1 MSRIYLT
8 KDGIYKGNLILVNE
22 DILIHENAIPGLK
35 AVNGSDITLRYTA
48 ALHLETAMTEIN
60 GWSEITPVSGY
71 RSLAEQ
77 QKIWD
82 DSLNE
87 SGMEFTEKYVAKPAH
102 SEHQTGLAIDLGVT
116 RQHIDFIRPEFPNDG
131 ICGKF
136 KAIAAKYGFILRY
149 PLGKEH
155 ITKIRGIDLL
165 SVMRLGIF
173 FFINPN
179 PLVLPMEEFLNSIHW
194 SFRRMYLRQN
204 Y

>member
-82 DSLNE
+82 DSLKE
-87 SGMEFTEKYVAKPAH
+87 SGMEFTEKIRC
-102 SEHQTGLAIDLGVT
+102 QTCAQRT
-116 RQHIDFIRPEFPNDG
+116 SDG
-131 ICGKF
+131 TCDRSGSNPSAYRF
-136 KAIAAKYGFILRY
+136 Y
-149 PLGKEH
+149 PSR
-155 ITKIRGIDLL
+155 I
-165 SVMRLGIF
+165 S
-173 FFINPN
+173 
-179 PLVLPMEEFLNSIHW
+179 
-194 SFRRMYLRQN
+194 Q
-204 Y
+204 

>member
-22 DILIHENAIPGLK
+22 NILIHENAIPGLK

-87 SGMEFTEKYVAKPAH
+87 NGMEFTEKYVAKPAH
-102 SEHQTGLAIDLGVT
+102 SEHQTGLAIDL
-116 RQHIDFIRPEFPNDG
+116 E
-131 ICGKF
+131 
-136 KAIAAKYGFILRY
+136 
-149 PLGKEH
+149 
-155 ITKIRGIDLL
+155 
-165 SVMRLGIF
+165 
-173 FFINPN
+173 
-179 PLVLPMEEFLNSIHW
+179 
-194 SFRRMYLRQN
+194 
-204 Y
+204 